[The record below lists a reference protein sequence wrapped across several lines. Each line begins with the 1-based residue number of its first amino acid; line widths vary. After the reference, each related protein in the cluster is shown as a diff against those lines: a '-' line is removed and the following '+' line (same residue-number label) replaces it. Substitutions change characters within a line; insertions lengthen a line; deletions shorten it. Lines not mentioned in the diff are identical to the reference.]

1 MEGVG
6 WIGTIIIGALA
17 GWIAE
22 KVMKADHGLLTN
34 IVLGILGALVLNFIL
49 VAIFG
54 STWAG
59 WIGQLVVA
67 AIGASILIAAYRAIR
82 GRRGYR
88 A

>member
-22 KVMKADHGLLTN
+22 KFMRAEHGLLTN
-34 IVLGILGALVLNFIL
+34 IVLGIVGALVLNFIL
-49 VAIFG
+49 IAILG
-54 STWAG
+54 TTWAG
-59 WIGQLVVA
+59 WIGQLVIG
-67 AIGASILIAAYRAIR
+67 AIGASILIAAYRAIA